1 MTAELHA
8 DDRAALP
15 ATEAPDHDGRPTLS
29 GDLPTLFRAGPMFR
43 RIAVGYDRFQVDT
56 YVQWAEEEL
65 ATAERE
71 HERLLT
77 RHVETRAALEEARGL
92 LAHSAGGAE
101 LVRVSGRIAAM
112 LAAAAD
118 EAETMRVE
126 ADAEAS
132 AVSAAAQ
139 ATLADAQKVRAAAAA
154 EAQRTIAGATAEAEE
169 LVASAGRIVDD
180 AELTRSEARLEAE
193 ARLAK
198 IAALELR
205 AAQAADQV
213 RQNAL
218 EEAAAARLHARAE
231 IAAML
236 ATAREERRRAD
247 EAATA
252 SRTRL
257 DDEASTRRV
266 ALLAEVEE
274 LERRRAALRAA
285 LKRQAGQTPAPARQ
299 GLRDHLE
306 RFRHGLA
313 FTGLHW
319 RPVATPSA
327 PVATANRRSRTKA

>member
-15 ATEAPDHDGRPTLS
+15 ATEGPNHDGRPTLS

-139 ATLADAQKVRAAAAA
+139 ATLADAQK
-154 EAQRTIAGATAEAEE
+154 AQRTIAGATAEAEE